1 MNKLDSINKTARL
14 YVMQCGG
21 GFSCYGFAVLDRKAR
36 AVAQWLSDNG
46 ENVAAVP
53 ARVGTKKHYNACGEI
68 LAHGAQYAARSDK
81 RCNAEL
87 IPQFIG
93 HEGQRVECTLYGE
106 RVRFYIGKSSG
117 WMPSHLEIKTARS
130 SGGSA
135 ISADA
140 VKNIRFI

>member
-21 GFSCYGFAVLDRKAR
+21 GFSCYGFDVLDKKAR
-36 AVAQWLSDNG
+36 AVAQWLIDNG
-46 ENVAAVP
+46 EQAAAVP
-53 ARVGTKKHYNACGEI
+53 ARVGTKKHYKTCSEI
-68 LAHGAQYAARSDK
+68 LAHGAQYAARSGT

-106 RVRFYIGKSSG
+106 RARFYIGKSSG
-117 WMPSHLEIKTARS
+117 WLPSHLEIKTARS
-130 SGGSA
+130 SGGAA

-140 VKNIRFI
+140 VRNVRFI

>member
-21 GFSCYGFAVLDRKAR
+21 GFSCYGFDVLDRKAR
-36 AVAQWLSDNG
+36 AVAQWLSANG
-46 ENVAAVP
+46 ENVADVP
-53 ARVGTKKHYNACGEI
+53 ARVGTKKHYAACSKI
-68 LAHGAQYAARSDK
+68 LAHGAAYAARSGA

-130 SGGSA
+130 SGGNA
-135 ISADA
+135 ISADE